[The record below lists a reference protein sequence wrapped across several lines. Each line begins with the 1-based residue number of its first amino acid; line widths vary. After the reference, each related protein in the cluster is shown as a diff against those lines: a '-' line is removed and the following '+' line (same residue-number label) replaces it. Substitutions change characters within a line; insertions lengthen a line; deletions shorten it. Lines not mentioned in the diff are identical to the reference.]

1 MAMNSEAIALFDV
14 VILTEDLPE
23 KKLRR
28 GNIGTVVEI
37 LAADAF
43 LVEFVDSE
51 GRTYAEEILKAD
63 QLWKA
68 HYQLVA

>member
-1 MAMNSEAIALFDV
+1 MKSEIKLFDV
-14 VILTEDLPE
+14 VILTEDLRE
-23 KKLRR
+23 KKLRH
-28 GNIGTVVEI
+28 GNVGTVVEV
-37 LAADAF
+37 LAEDAF
-43 LVEFVDSE
+43 LVEFVDTN

>member
-1 MAMNSEAIALFDV
+1 MHLFDI
-14 VILTEDLPE
+14 VILTEELPD
-23 KKLRR
+23 KKLRH

-37 LAADAF
+37 LATDAF

-63 QLWKA
+63 QLWKTR
-68 HYQLVA
+68 YQLA